1 MTFTDYADYERELH
15 RRQRITARK
24 AIEMMA
30 AVIGEDGQDRD
41 ELLEYAAW
49 VLLDRLRHHASVIYY
64 RGNTYRLKDRLKGV

>member
-1 MTFTDYADYERELH
+1 MTFTDYADYERDLH
-15 RRQRITARK
+15 RRQRIAARQ

-49 VLLDRLRHHASVIYY
+49 VLLVRVSELRGRWIT
-64 RGNTYRLKDRLKGV
+64 GKEKP

>member
-1 MTFTDYADYERELH
+1 MTFTDYADYERELY
-15 RRQRITARK
+15 RRQQIAARK

-49 VLLDRLRHHASVIYY
+49 VLLVRVSELRGRWIT
-64 RGNTYRLKDRLKGV
+64 GKEKP

>member
-49 VLLDRLRHHASVIYY
+49 VLLVRVSELRGRWVT
-64 RGNTYRLKDRLKGV
+64 GKEKP

>member
-49 VLLDRLRHHASVIYY
+49 VLLVRVSELRGRWIT
-64 RGNTYRLKDRLKGV
+64 GKEKP